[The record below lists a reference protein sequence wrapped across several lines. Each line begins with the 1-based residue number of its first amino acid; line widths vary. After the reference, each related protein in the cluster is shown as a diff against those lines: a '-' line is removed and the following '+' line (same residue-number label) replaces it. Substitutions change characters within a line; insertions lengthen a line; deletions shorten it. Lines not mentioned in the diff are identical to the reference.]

1 VQRYVIR
8 RLLQAIPVLG
18 VVSLIVFTSLNILP
32 GDPITA
38 RQGTNMT
45 AGYQEVVEQLRRQH
59 GLDRPLP
66 EQYVRWV
73 LGALTGDLGI
83 SYVTERPVA
92 GLIAERAPAT
102 AELAILSLLI
112 GLLIAVP
119 TAIIAGVK
127 QGTWLDALVTGFV
140 SIGMAVPAFWLAIM
154 LMLLFAVKLGWL
166 PTVGHEPFFGNP
178 IANLQHAALPATTLG
193 LILAAP
199 LMRFLR
205 SSVLET
211 IRQEYVMVARA
222 KGLAGRDVLL
232 RHVLKNALIP
242 TITVLGIQL
251 GQLLGGVVIVEWVFA
266 WPGMGWLTVDGVFQR
281 DYSVVQGTVTLIA
294 VVFVGINLVIDLLYA
309 ALDPRI
315 RYS

>member
-1 VQRYVIR
+1 MQRYVVR
-8 RLLQAIPVLG
+8 RLLQAIPVLV

-38 RQGTNMT
+38 RQGANMT
-45 AGYQEVVEQLRRQH
+45 AGYAEVVDELRRQH

-66 EQYVRWV
+66 EQYARWV
-73 LGALTGDLGI
+73 LGALSGDLGI
-83 SYVTERPVA
+83 SYVTGRPVA
-92 GLIAERAPAT
+92 ALIVERAPAT

-119 TAIIAGVK
+119 TAILAGVK
-127 QGTWLDALVTGFV
+127 QRSWIDTLVTGFV
-140 SIGMAVPAFWLAIM
+140 SIGMALPAFWLAIM
-154 LMLLFAVKLGWL
+154 LMLLFAVRLGWL
-166 PTVGHEPFFGNP
+166 PTVGHEPFLRDP
-178 IANLQHAALPATTLG
+178 VANLRHVTLPALTLG

-205 SSVLET
+205 SSVLEV
-211 IRQEYVMVARA
+211 IRQEYVTVARA
-222 KGLAGRDVLL
+222 KGLGSREVLV

-294 VVFVGINLVIDLLYA
+294 VVFVAINLLIDLLYA
-309 ALDPRI
+309 VLDPRI